1 MMHYAGLAVEM
12 RLGLCRAIRLLHNNI
27 CNCKIGLIHKL
38 GAGMS
43 EQQEQQPVILTI
55 DDQEYDVNELGNDT
69 KVHYVQVVNLRKQLA
84 DLQNQIAA
92 AQQQSINLQVALGFR
107 ENALRESIQ
116 VVEEPEAEVV
126 N

>member
-1 MMHYAGLAVEM
+1 
-12 RLGLCRAIRLLHNNI
+12 
-27 CNCKIGLIHKL
+27 
-38 GAGMS
+38 MS
-43 EQQEQQPVILTI
+43 EQQEQQPVILKI

-116 VVEEPEAEVV
+116 VVEEPEAELVKD
-126 N
+126 NGRDSCQ

>member
-1 MMHYAGLAVEM
+1 
-12 RLGLCRAIRLLHNNI
+12 
-27 CNCKIGLIHKL
+27 
-38 GAGMS
+38 MS

-69 KVHYVQVVNLRKQLA
+69 KVHYVEVVNLRKQIS

-92 AQQQSINLQVALGFR
+92 AQQQGINLQVALGFR

-116 VVEEPEAEVV
+116 VVEEPEAEVA

>member
-1 MMHYAGLAVEM
+1 
-12 RLGLCRAIRLLHNNI
+12 
-27 CNCKIGLIHKL
+27 
-38 GAGMS
+38 MS

-55 DDQEYDVNELGNDT
+55 DDQEYDVNELGNDS
-69 KVHYVQVVNLRKQLA
+69 KVHYVEVVNLRKQIA

-92 AQQQSINLQVALGFR
+92 AQQQCINLQVALGFR

>member
-1 MMHYAGLAVEM
+1 MT
-12 RLGLCRAIRLLHNNI
+12 
-27 CNCKIGLIHKL
+27 
-38 GAGMS
+38 

-55 DDQEYDVNELGNDT
+55 DDQEYDVNELGNDS
-69 KVHYVQVVNLRKQLA
+69 KIHYVEVVNLRKQLA

-92 AQQQSINLQVALGFR
+92 AQQLSINLQVALGFR

-116 VVEEPEAEVV
+116 VVEEPEAELV

>member
-1 MMHYAGLAVEM
+1 
-12 RLGLCRAIRLLHNNI
+12 
-27 CNCKIGLIHKL
+27 
-38 GAGMS
+38 MS
-43 EQQEQQPVILTI
+43 EQKEQQPVILTI

-69 KVHYVQVVNLRKQLA
+69 KVHYVEVVNLRKQLA

>member
-1 MMHYAGLAVEM
+1 MT
-12 RLGLCRAIRLLHNNI
+12 
-27 CNCKIGLIHKL
+27 
-38 GAGMS
+38 
-43 EQQEQQPVILTI
+43 EQQEQQPVILKI

-116 VVEEPEAEVV
+116 VVEEPEAEAV

>member
-1 MMHYAGLAVEM
+1 MT
-12 RLGLCRAIRLLHNNI
+12 
-27 CNCKIGLIHKL
+27 
-38 GAGMS
+38 

-69 KVHYVQVVNLRKQLA
+69 KVHYVEVVNLRKQLA

-92 AQQQSINLQVALGFR
+92 AQQQGINLQVALGFR

>member
-1 MMHYAGLAVEM
+1 
-12 RLGLCRAIRLLHNNI
+12 
-27 CNCKIGLIHKL
+27 
-38 GAGMS
+38 MS

-55 DDQEYDVNELGNDT
+55 DDQEYAVNELGNDT
-69 KVHYVQVVNLRKQLA
+69 KVHYVEVVNLRKQLA

-116 VVEEPEAEVV
+116 VVEEVEPEAAEG
-126 N
+126 

>member
-1 MMHYAGLAVEM
+1 
-12 RLGLCRAIRLLHNNI
+12 
-27 CNCKIGLIHKL
+27 
-38 GAGMS
+38 MS
-43 EQQEQQPVILTI
+43 DQQQQQPVILKI

>member
-1 MMHYAGLAVEM
+1 MT
-12 RLGLCRAIRLLHNNI
+12 
-27 CNCKIGLIHKL
+27 
-38 GAGMS
+38 
-43 EQQEQQPVILTI
+43 EQQEQQPVILKI

-69 KVHYVQVVNLRKQLA
+69 KVHYVEVVNLRKQLA

-116 VVEEPEAEVV
+116 VVEEVEQEAAEG
-126 N
+126 

>member
-1 MMHYAGLAVEM
+1 MT
-12 RLGLCRAIRLLHNNI
+12 
-27 CNCKIGLIHKL
+27 
-38 GAGMS
+38 
-43 EQQEQQPVILTI
+43 EQQEQQPVILKI

-92 AQQQSINLQVALGFR
+92 AQQQGINLQVALGFR

-116 VVEEPEAEVV
+116 VVEEVEPEAAEG
-126 N
+126 

>member
-1 MMHYAGLAVEM
+1 MT
-12 RLGLCRAIRLLHNNI
+12 
-27 CNCKIGLIHKL
+27 
-38 GAGMS
+38 

-69 KVHYVQVVNLRKQLA
+69 KVHYVEVVNLRKQLS

>member
-1 MMHYAGLAVEM
+1 
-12 RLGLCRAIRLLHNNI
+12 
-27 CNCKIGLIHKL
+27 
-38 GAGMS
+38 MS
-43 EQQEQQPVILTI
+43 EQQEQQPVILKI

-116 VVEEPEAEVV
+116 VVEEVEAEVV
-126 N
+126 KDNGRDSCQQSVKED

>member
-1 MMHYAGLAVEM
+1 
-12 RLGLCRAIRLLHNNI
+12 
-27 CNCKIGLIHKL
+27 
-38 GAGMS
+38 MS

-55 DDQEYDVNELGNDT
+55 GDQEYDVNELGNDT
-69 KVHYVQVVNLRKQLA
+69 KVHYVEVVNLRKQLA

>member
-1 MMHYAGLAVEM
+1 
-12 RLGLCRAIRLLHNNI
+12 
-27 CNCKIGLIHKL
+27 
-38 GAGMS
+38 MS
-43 EQQEQQPVILTI
+43 EQQEQKPVILTI

-69 KVHYVQVVNLRKQLA
+69 KVHYVEVVNLRKQIS

-116 VVEEPEAEVV
+116 VVEEPEAELV

>member
-1 MMHYAGLAVEM
+1 
-12 RLGLCRAIRLLHNNI
+12 
-27 CNCKIGLIHKL
+27 
-38 GAGMS
+38 MS

-69 KVHYVQVVNLRKQLA
+69 KVHYVEVVNLRKQLA
-84 DLQNQIAA
+84 DLQNQIVA

-116 VVEEPEAEVV
+116 VVEEVEPEAAEG
-126 N
+126 

>member
-1 MMHYAGLAVEM
+1 
-12 RLGLCRAIRLLHNNI
+12 
-27 CNCKIGLIHKL
+27 
-38 GAGMS
+38 MS

-55 DDQEYDVNELGNDT
+55 DDQEYDVNELGNDS
-69 KVHYVQVVNLRKQLA
+69 KVHYVEVVNLRKQLA

-92 AQQQSINLQVALGFR
+92 AQQQGINLQVALGFR

-116 VVEEPEAEVV
+116 VVEEPEAELV

>member
-1 MMHYAGLAVEM
+1 
-12 RLGLCRAIRLLHNNI
+12 
-27 CNCKIGLIHKL
+27 
-38 GAGMS
+38 MS

-69 KVHYVQVVNLRKQLA
+69 KVHYVEVVNLRKQLG

-116 VVEEPEAEVV
+116 VVEEPDAEVV

>member
-1 MMHYAGLAVEM
+1 
-12 RLGLCRAIRLLHNNI
+12 
-27 CNCKIGLIHKL
+27 
-38 GAGMS
+38 MS

-55 DDQEYDVNELGNDT
+55 DAQEYDVNELGNDT
-69 KVHYVQVVNLRKQLA
+69 KVHYVEVVNLRKQLA

-116 VVEEPEAEVV
+116 VVEEPEAELV

>member
-1 MMHYAGLAVEM
+1 MT
-12 RLGLCRAIRLLHNNI
+12 
-27 CNCKIGLIHKL
+27 
-38 GAGMS
+38 

-55 DDQEYDVNELGNDT
+55 DDQEYDVNELGNDS
-69 KVHYVQVVNLRKQLA
+69 KVHYVEVVNLRKQLG

>member
-1 MMHYAGLAVEM
+1 M
-12 RLGLCRAIRLLHNNI
+12 
-27 CNCKIGLIHKL
+27 
-38 GAGMS
+38 
-43 EQQEQQPVILTI
+43 ILTI
-55 DDQEYDVNELGNDT
+55 DDQEYDVNELGNDS
-69 KVHYVQVVNLRKQLA
+69 KVHYVEVVNLRKQLG

-116 VVEEPEAEVV
+116 VVEEPEAELV

>member
-1 MMHYAGLAVEM
+1 
-12 RLGLCRAIRLLHNNI
+12 
-27 CNCKIGLIHKL
+27 
-38 GAGMS
+38 MS
-43 EQQEQQPVILTI
+43 VQQEQQPVILTI
-55 DDQEYDVNELGNDT
+55 DDQEYDVNELGNDS
-69 KVHYVQVVNLRKQLA
+69 KVHFVEVVNLRKQLA

>member
-1 MMHYAGLAVEM
+1 
-12 RLGLCRAIRLLHNNI
+12 
-27 CNCKIGLIHKL
+27 
-38 GAGMS
+38 MS

-55 DDQEYDVNELGNDT
+55 DDQEYDVNELGNDS
-69 KVHYVQVVNLRKQLA
+69 KVHYVEVVNLRKQLS

-92 AQQQSINLQVALGFR
+92 AQQQGINLQVALGFR

>member
-1 MMHYAGLAVEM
+1 
-12 RLGLCRAIRLLHNNI
+12 
-27 CNCKIGLIHKL
+27 
-38 GAGMS
+38 MS

-69 KVHYVQVVNLRKQLA
+69 KVHYVEVVNLRKQLA

-107 ENALRESIQ
+107 ENALRESIK
-116 VVEEPEAEVV
+116 VVEEESETDAG
-126 N
+126 